1 MNTVQLECFLAVAE
15 HLNFSKASRVLKIT
29 QPAVSHQ
36 IQALEEELDV
46 KLFVRTSKS
55 VTLTRE
61 GMLFLP
67 DAQLILKTARSAKT
81 RLGIQEDFL
90 PLNLGCHNYPES
102 GIFPP
107 VLKKLYAEYPLL
119 RPNVHIVPFVS
130 LLSLVENDQLQASLS
145 IKNEQKK
152 SSLKYR
158 ELCSAPLACVCPPDH
173 PLTSHDSLVLA
184 QLEGNFIAGSPR
196 QLPEQ
201 IFRIQSQLLLALPP
215 KQRFFTDH
223 PDSIFTLVKS
233 GMGYTLAPDIPRG
246 REPGL
251 CYIPVTDLPRVSYGV
266 YYKRDNDH
274 PVMKR
279 FLSLLAREFSPEKE

>member
-1 MNTVQLECFLAVAE
+1 M
-15 HLNFSKASRVLKIT
+15 
-29 QPAVSHQ
+29 
-36 IQALEEELDV
+36 
-46 KLFVRTSKS
+46 
-55 VTLTRE
+55 
-61 GMLFLP
+61 
-67 DAQLILKTARSAKT
+67 
-81 RLGIQEDFL
+81 
-90 PLNLGCHNYPES
+90 
-102 GIFPP
+102 
-107 VLKKLYAEYPLL
+107 
-119 RPNVHIVPFVS
+119 
-130 LLSLVENDQLQASLS
+130 
-145 IKNEQKK
+145 
-152 SSLKYR
+152 
-158 ELCSAPLACVCPPDH
+158 
-173 PLTSHDSLVLA
+173 
-184 QLEGNFIAGSPR
+184 EGNFIAGSPR

>member
-1 MNTVQLECFLAVAE
+1 MRRP
-15 HLNFSKASRVLKIT
+15 ASGL
-29 QPAVSHQ
+29 PAPCPDK
-36 IQALEEELDV
+36 EEELDV

-90 PLNLGCHNYPES
+90 PLDLGCHNYPES
-102 GIFPP
+102 GVFPP

-173 PLTSHDSLVLA
+173 PLAFHDSLVLA

-201 IFRIQSQLLLALPP
+201 LFRIQSQLLLALPP